1 MQWFRAQGG
10 QSARHSLVCLLMLLF
25 MACQAVAQ
33 GGPDPALQKGQQW
46 LQAQAKP
53 DGSLASEAAS
63 PALPAQ
69 SRHETVAALKALN
82 ASVPATLIAGMDGFT
97 APATRYLAQRALTR
111 QQAGADDASL
121 LDALAAL
128 QNPNGSFGAAQGL
141 PGNALDTAWA
151 LRALAA
157 SRASAQATLKA
168 LQWLASAQHAD
179 GSWPL
184 APDGDATIT
193 TALAAQ
199 ALLPW
204 RQQPAAQAA
213 LAKARAWLTAQRNP
227 QQAWSSDLHTAQA
240 LLAVLPGLDTA
251 AAMQPA
257 LTALKQAQRPDGSWA
272 GDPHLTALALR
283 ALRLAAQPA
292 TNPDLASVRG
302 QVVDEAGKP
311 IAGLSVQLARNTQ
324 QTNTDIRG
332 EFVFSGLPAGID
344 TLHIKTD
351 GMQNYSAGLSLMPG
365 QLLNLGKIILKA
377 LGPSNSHTFSISGVA
392 YYSIDGYKWLPASNA
407 RISVGM
413 LFTSTNWKGEYV
425 LNNITPG
432 TLNIRAEYSNSAYA
446 NFNTI
451 ETLLT
456 AQAGEQ
462 IRFDPK
468 FTHLS
473 WNRSVKVVVTDAS
486 SGQPLP
492 NAIVSLNGIEHA
504 VNINGE
510 LTFSSEL
517 ATENNF
523 VSISAEG
530 YISRSMHIKIRGAQ
544 HILLPVTLTPD
555 TRGTTSTTLQG
566 LITDAETHL
575 PIPDATVRIFNTN
588 LLTRT
593 GADGHYI
600 LSDVPAGQNKILIE
614 KPITT
619 VRHRH

>member
-1 MQWFRAQGG
+1 M
-10 QSARHSLVCLLMLLF
+10 
-25 MACQAVAQ
+25 AQ

-46 LQAQAKP
+46 LQAQTKP

-69 SRHETVAALKALN
+69 SRHETVAAFKALN

-111 QQAGADDASL
+111 QQAGVDDASL

-157 SRASAQATLKA
+157 SRASAQ
-168 LQWLASAQHAD
+168 HAD

-184 APDGDATIT
+184 APDGNDATIT

-302 QVVDEAGKP
+302 QVVDEAGQP
-311 IAGLSVQLARNTQ
+311 LASATARLLQAGLQTAADAQGRFSFERLAAGAGQLEIQASGFRPLITPLQLQPGQQLDLGAIRMTASSSGNASAGVTLKGVARQ
-324 QTNTDIRG
+324 FDGTNYDVVS
-332 EFVFSGLPAGID
+332 FVIIEAAGQKARTNDDGQYQLDNLPAG
-344 TLHIKTD
+344 TLEITAALP
-351 GMQNYSAGLSLMPG
+351 NFPAVTASLNAVAGQVIEFNPVFRKPELLVTVLDADSGQPLQGASVFFQGHTAYTSSNGQAAALMVDVAGDNRITITHANAYEQLVAPLEMPPKSMRTELTVSLRKAIA
-365 QLLNLGKIILKA
+365 GKVV
-377 LGPSNSHTFSISGVA
+377 F
-392 YYSIDGYKWLPASNA
+392 
-407 RISVGM
+407 
-413 LFTSTNWKGEYV
+413 KG
-425 LNNITPG
+425 
-432 TLNIRAEYSNSAYA
+432 
-446 NFNTI
+446 
-451 ETLLT
+451 
-456 AQAGEQ
+456 
-462 IRFDPK
+462 
-468 FTHLS
+468 
-473 WNRSVKVVVTDAS
+473 VVTDA
-486 SGQPLP
+486 GTQQPLAGVSVRLERSTWQTQT
-492 NAIVSLNGIEHA
+492 NAQGEYEFASHA
-504 VNINGE
+504 IAGNKTAVFE
-510 LTFSSEL
+510 K
-517 ATENNF
+517 A
-523 VSISAEG
+523 G
-530 YISRSMHIKIRGAQ
+530 Y
-544 HILLPVTLTPD
+544 
-555 TRGTTSTTLQG
+555 
-566 LITDAETHL
+566 
-575 PIPDATVRIFNTN
+575 
-588 LLTRT
+588 
-593 GADGHYI
+593 
-600 LSDVPAGQNKILIE
+600 
-614 KPITT
+614 
-619 VRHRH
+619 